1 VKQFK
6 FILSGGGTVG
16 HINPALALAKELR
29 FKYPNC
35 KILFVGAKGRMEMK
49 IIPSEGFKIIGLW
62 ISGYIRKKII
72 QNVLLP
78 FKLIVSFFQSLFICI
93 NFKPD
98 LIIGT
103 GGYASFPI
111 LFISSIL
118 RLPTVLQE
126 QNSNPGLSNRF
137 LSKRANLIFVAYDN
151 MERFFP
157 LSKILNY
164 GNPIRH
170 DILNKKIDRYKALKY
185 FNLKP
190 EENKTIAI
198 LGGSLGAKEINDLAL
213 NLLPYFKEEK
223 IQVVWQYGK
232 RYIGKIDF
240 PKIRLLKTF
249 SFIEKMNYLYNAC
262 DLIISRA
269 GAFTISELCYVAKP
283 CILFPSKNVTD
294 NHQLKNAIYMEKIGA
309 AKVIS
314 SNTSI
319 NEIKKIIDQILN
331 SKIVQSK
338 MIIAL
343 KKNSKSNVAMKIVN
357 KIDKEI
363 LNA

>member
-1 VKQFK
+1 MKQFK

-16 HINPALALAKELR
+16 HINPALALARELR
-29 FKYPNC
+29 LKYPNC
-35 KILFVGAKGRMEMK
+35 KILFVGAKGKMEMK
-49 IIPSEGFKIIGLW
+49 IVPSEGFKITGLW

-72 QNVLLP
+72 QNILLP

-118 RLPTVLQE
+118 RLPSVLQE
-126 QNSNPGLSNRF
+126 QNSNPGLSNKF

-157 LSKILNY
+157 LNKILNY
-164 GNPIRH
+164 GNPVRY
-170 DILNKKIDRYKALKY
+170 DLLNKKIDRNKALKY
-185 FNLKP
+185 FNLSPK
-190 EENKTIAI
+190 NKTIGI
-198 LGGSLGAKEINDLAL
+198 LGGSLGAKEINDLTV

-223 IQVVWQYGK
+223 IQVIWQYGK
-232 RYIGKIDF
+232 RYIDKIDF
-240 PKIRLLKTF
+240 PKVSLLKTF
-249 SFIEKMNYLYNAC
+249 PFIKKMNYLYNAC
-262 DLIISRA
+262 DLIISRG
-269 GAFTISELCYVAKP
+269 GAFTISELCCVAKP
-283 CILFPSKNVTD
+283 CILFPSTNVTD
-294 NHQLKNAIYMEKIGA
+294 NHQLKNAIYMEKRGA

-314 SNTSI
+314 NNTSI
-319 NEIKKIIDQILN
+319 NEIKKTINQILN
-331 SKIVQSK
+331 SKVVQSK
-338 MIIAL
+338 MKIAL
-343 KKNSKSNVAMKIVN
+343 KKNSKSNVAMNIVN

>member
-1 VKQFK
+1 MKQFK

-16 HINPALALAKELR
+16 HISPALALAKQLR

-35 KILFVGAKGRMEMK
+35 KILFVGAKGKMEMK
-49 IIPSEGFKIIGLW
+49 IVPSEGFKIIGLW
-62 ISGYIRKKII
+62 ISGFIRKKIV
-72 QNVLLP
+72 QNILLP

-111 LFISSIL
+111 MFISSIL
-118 RLPTVLQE
+118 KIPTILQE
-126 QNSNPGLSNRF
+126 QNSNAGLSNRV
-137 LSKRANLIFVAYDN
+137 LSKKAKLIFVAYDN

-164 GNPIRH
+164 GNPIKY
-170 DILNKKIDRYKALKY
+170 DILNEKIERKEIFKY
-185 FNLKP
+185 FNLNP
-190 EENKTIAI
+190 ENKTIGV
-198 LGGSLGAKEINDLAL
+198 LGGSLGAKEINDLVIS
-213 NLLPYFKEEK
+213 LLPYFKRKK
-223 IQVVWQYGK
+223 IQVIWQYGK
-232 RYIGKIDF
+232 RYIDKIDF
-240 PKIRLLKTF
+240 SKNRLLKPYP
-249 SFIEKMNYLYNAC
+249 FIKKMNYLYNAS
-262 DLIISRA
+262 DLVISRA

-283 CILFPSKNVTD
+283 CILYPSPNVTD
-294 NHQLKNAIYMEKIGA
+294 DHQLKNAIYMEKKGA

-314 SNTSI
+314 QNTPL
-319 NEIKKIIDQILN
+319 NEIKKIINQILN
-331 SKIVQSK
+331 SKVVKNK

-343 KKNSKSNVAMKIVN
+343 KKNSKSNVAVKIVN

>member
-1 VKQFK
+1 MKQFK

-16 HINPALALAKELR
+16 HINPSLALAKELR

-35 KILFVGAKGRMEMK
+35 KILFVGAKGKMEMK
-49 IIPSEGFKIIGLW
+49 IVPSEGFKIIGLW
-62 ISGYIRKKII
+62 ISGYVRKKII
-72 QNVLLP
+72 QNILLP
-78 FKLIVSFFQSLFICI
+78 FKLTVSFFQSLIICI

-126 QNSNPGLSNRF
+126 QNSNPGLSNKF

-170 DILNKKIDRYKALKY
+170 DILNKKIDRSKALKY
-185 FNLKP
+185 FNFKSK
-190 EENKTIAI
+190 NKTIAV
-198 LGGSLGAKEINDLAL
+198 LGGSQGAKEINDLVL
-213 NLLPYFKEEK
+213 NLLPYFKKQK
-223 IQVVWQYGK
+223 IQVIWQFGK
-232 RYIGKIDF
+232 RYIDKIDL
-240 PKIRLLKTF
+240 PKTSLLKTF
-249 SFIEKMNYLYNAC
+249 PFMEKMNYLYNAC

-269 GAFTISELCYVAKP
+269 GAFTISELCYLAKP
-283 CILFPSKNVTD
+283 CILFPSTNVTD
-294 NHQLKNAIYMEKIGA
+294 NHQLKNAMYMEKRGA

-343 KKNSKSNVAMKIVN
+343 KKNSKSNVAMKIIN

>member
-1 VKQFK
+1 MKQFK

-16 HINPALALAKELR
+16 HINPALAIAKELR

-62 ISGYIRKKII
+62 ISGYVRKKIT
-72 QNVLLP
+72 QNILLP
-78 FKLIVSFFQSLFICI
+78 FKLIVSFFQSLFICV

-111 LFISSIL
+111 LFTSSIL
-118 RLPTVLQE
+118 RLPTILQE

-157 LSKILNY
+157 PSKILNY

-170 DILNKKIDRYKALKY
+170 DILNKKIDRNKSLKY
-185 FNLKP
+185 FNLNP
-190 EENKTIAI
+190 ENKTIGV
-198 LGGSLGAKEINDLAL
+198 LGGSLGAKEINDLVL
-213 NLLPYFKEEK
+213 KLLPYFKKQK
-223 IQVVWQYGK
+223 IQVIWQFGK
-232 RYIGKIDF
+232 RYIDKIDF
-240 PKIRLLKTF
+240 PKFSLLKTF
-249 SFIEKMNYLYNAC
+249 PFMENMNYLYNAC

-283 CILFPSKNVTD
+283 CILFPSSNVTD
-294 NHQLKNAIYMEKIGA
+294 NHQLRNAIYMERKGA
-309 AKVIS
+309 AKVIN

-319 NEIKKIIDQILN
+319 NDIKKIINQILN
-331 SKIVQSK
+331 SKIIQSK

-363 LNA
+363 LNG

>member
-1 VKQFK
+1 MKQFK

-16 HINPALALAKELR
+16 HISPAVALAKQLR

-35 KILFVGAKGRMEMK
+35 KILFVGAKGKMEMK
-49 IIPSEGFKIIGLW
+49 IVPSQGFKIIGLW
-62 ISGYIRKKII
+62 ISGFIRKKII
-72 QNVLLP
+72 QNILLP
-78 FKLIVSFFQSLFICI
+78 FKLIVSFFQSLLICI

-111 LFISSIL
+111 MFISSIL
-118 RLPTVLQE
+118 RIPTILQE
-126 QNSNPGLSNRF
+126 QNSNAGLSNRI
-137 LSKRANLIFVAYDN
+137 LSKKAKLIFVAYDN

-164 GNPIRH
+164 GNPIMY
-170 DILNKKIDRYKALKY
+170 DILNEKIERKKIFKY
-185 FNLKP
+185 FNLNP
-190 EENKTIAI
+190 ENKTIGV
-198 LGGSLGAKEINDLAL
+198 LGGSLGAKEINDLVIS
-213 NLLPYFKEEK
+213 LLPYFKRKK
-223 IQVVWQYGK
+223 IQVIWQYGK
-232 RYIGKIDF
+232 RYIDKIHF
-240 PKIRLLKTF
+240 SKNKLLKTYP
-249 SFIEKMNYLYNAC
+249 FIKKMNYLYNAC
-262 DLIISRA
+262 DLVISRA

-283 CILFPSKNVTD
+283 CILYPSSNVTD
-294 NHQLKNAIYMEKIGA
+294 NHQLTNAKYMEKKGA

-314 SNTSI
+314 QNTSLS
-319 NEIKKIIDQILN
+319 EIKKIINQILN
-331 SKIVQSK
+331 SKVVQNK

-343 KKNSKSNVAMKIVN
+343 KKNSKSNVAVKIIN

>member
-1 VKQFK
+1 M
-6 FILSGGGTVG
+6 L
-16 HINPALALAKELR
+16 E
-29 FKYPNC
+29 
-35 KILFVGAKGRMEMK
+35 
-49 IIPSEGFKIIGLW
+49 
-62 ISGYIRKKII
+62 KII
-72 QNVLLP
+72 QNILLP
-78 FKLIVSFFQSLFICI
+78 FKLIVSFFQSLFICV

-111 LFISSIL
+111 LFTSSIL
-118 RLPTVLQE
+118 RLPTILQE

-157 LSKILNY
+157 PSKILNY

-170 DILNKKIDRYKALKY
+170 DILNKKIDRNKSLKY
-185 FNLKP
+185 FNLNP
-190 EENKTIAI
+190 ENKTIGV
-198 LGGSLGAKEINDLAL
+198 LGGSLGAKEINDLVL
-213 NLLPYFKEEK
+213 KLLPYFKKQK
-223 IQVVWQYGK
+223 IQVIWQFGK
-232 RYIGKIDF
+232 RYIDKIDF
-240 PKIRLLKTF
+240 PKFSLLKTF
-249 SFIEKMNYLYNAC
+249 PFMENMNYLYNAC

-283 CILFPSKNVTD
+283 CILFPSSNVTD
-294 NHQLKNAIYMEKIGA
+294 NHQLRNAIYMERKGA
-309 AKVIS
+309 AKVIN

-319 NEIKKIIDQILN
+319 NDIKKIINQILN
-331 SKIVQSK
+331 SKIIQSK

-363 LNA
+363 LNG